1 MNLHAIDLLAHSS
14 NLLLL
19 VSYSVR
25 NMLWLRWFAVA
36 AALTVIPYY
45 ILQPVL
51 LWPPVF
57 WGLVFTGINLY
68 QIGRIYAE
76 RRPVVFSG
84 DEQKLYD
91 LGFRSLR
98 PREFISLMLV
108 GEWKDAAPGDRLLT
122 EGESVSAICIPIAG
136 TIQIHQQG
144 RSVAMMEPGHAIGT
158 ALALTGHSS
167 PVSAS
172 FIDAGRY
179 IRWPLSDI
187 RVFLDKKPELR
198 HALQQLV
205 SRELAGKLEKA
216 LSDSR
221 GLA

>member
-1 MNLHAIDLLAHSS
+1 MNIHAVDLLAHSA

-19 VSYSVR
+19 ASYSVR

-36 AALTVIPYY
+36 AALTVMPYY
-45 ILQPVL
+45 LLQPVL

-57 WGLVFTGINLY
+57 WGAVFTGINLY

-76 RRPVVFSG
+76 RRPVKLSG
-84 DEQKLYD
+84 DEQKLYE

-122 EGESVSAICIPIAG
+122 EGEHVSAICIPITG
-136 TIQIHQQG
+136 TLRIDQQG
-144 RSVAMMEPGHAIGT
+144 RKVATLEPGHAIGT
-158 ALALTGHSS
+158 ALALTGHAS
-167 PVSAS
+167 PVSAA

-179 IRWPLSDI
+179 IRWPLADI

-198 HALQQLV
+198 HALQQLM
-205 SRELAGKLEKA
+205 SRELAEKLEKA
-216 LSDSR
+216 LSDGR
-221 GLA
+221 RFA